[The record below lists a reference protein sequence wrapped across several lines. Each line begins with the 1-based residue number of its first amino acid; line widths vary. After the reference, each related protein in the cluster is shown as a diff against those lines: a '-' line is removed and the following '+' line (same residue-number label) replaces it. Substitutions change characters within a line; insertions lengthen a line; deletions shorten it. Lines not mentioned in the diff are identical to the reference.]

1 MYLPR
6 LRKLSDAYEEIK
18 RLDPETALTFRQ
30 LRSMAERR
38 DLTIL
43 KYNNAWVVNMDE
55 LFAHFTTRGV
65 TRCINEN
72 FWQNEFATICP
83 KGSIMT
89 LPDLCILFQNQDSN
103 SLIYNRNLRKF
114 LQENDELYI
123 ALNQNRWFINFPE
136 FYRKIN
142 PLGVCQKE
150 TLPRIRGQISAL
162 KLIKQ
167 TYPKP
172 KIKKEYLLQILQM
185 STVKKYQI
193 GEHWLINYDEFE
205 QEFLRHFYVVK
216 KTN

>member
-30 LRSMAERR
+30 LRSMADRR

-65 TRCINEN
+65 TRCSNIDY
-72 FWQNEFATICP
+72 WKNEFSTILT
-83 KGSIMT
+83 KGNSIT
-89 LPDLCILFQNQDSN
+89 TTQLCQLFQNQDNN
-103 SLIYNRNLRKF
+103 SIFRPRNLRSF
-114 LQENDELYI
+114 LVENGELFI
-123 ALNQNRWFINFPE
+123 PLNPGKWLINFPQ

-150 TLPRIRGQISAL
+150 TLPRIRGQIQAL
-162 KLIKQ
+162 NMLTKN
-167 TYPKP
+167 YPYTKV
-172 KIKKEYLLQILQM
+172 KRECLLQILQ
-185 STVKKYQI
+185 SDTIKKYPI
-193 GEHWLINYDEFE
+193 GGHWLINYDEFE
-205 QEFLRHFYVVK
+205 QEFLQHFPNAK
-216 KTN
+216 KLN